1 MNYQIA
7 LWIVGGI
14 ITVIGTVCFFI
25 KRKENRRR
33 AEIKEVKDTFAKRI
47 GIPQRYFEAYETAK
61 TERDVIDVAILVA
74 QSRNVCGTSTYLK
87 AYVRGIMPFGK
98 VMRSL
103 AASINNADKNTKANH
118 GAKEAGLPTS
128 IFRGRVV
135 VRPWHENYTDLDQSA
150 GRRVNAGT
158 RDRTERYRDN
168 RRHDNDVSDDYTLPA
183 AAAVFT
189 ATHFS
194 SSCNTGSYESGHACD
209 RPTSSYYGGGGS
221 SDSSG
226 SYDCSSS
233 SSGGSSGGGDD

>member
-7 LWIVGGI
+7 LWIIGGVAA
-14 ITVIGTVCFFI
+14 VIGTVFFLG
-25 KRKENRRR
+25 KWKENRRL
-33 AEIKEVKDTFAKRI
+33 AEIKEVKDAFSKRV
-47 GIPQRYFEAYETAK
+47 GIPQKYAKAYEDAT
-61 TERDVIDVAILVA
+61 TERDIIDVAILIA
-74 QSRNVCGTSTYLK
+74 QSHGVWGTSAHL
-87 AYVRGIMPFGK
+87 AVFVRGVIPFSR

-103 AASINNADKNTKANH
+103 AVDINNADKNTEANH
-118 GAKEAGLPTS
+118 GAKEADLPTF

-150 GRRVNAGT
+150 GSRVNAGT
-158 RDRTERYRDN
+158 RSVTERHRDN
-168 RRHDNDVSDDYTLPA
+168 RRHDNEVGDDYTLPA

-194 SSCNTGSYESGHACD
+194 SSCNTGSNESSHACD

-226 SYDCSSS
+226 NYDCSS

>member
-7 LWIVGGI
+7 LWIIGGI
-14 ITVIGTVCFFI
+14 ITVIGMVCFVI
-25 KRKENRRR
+25 KRKENRRL
-33 AEIKEVKDTFAKRI
+33 AEIKEVKDTFAKRV
-47 GIPQRYFEAYETAK
+47 GIPQKYVEAYESAK
-61 TERDVIDVAILVA
+61 TERDIIDVAILVA
-74 QSRNVCGTSTYLK
+74 QSRSVYGTSTRLE

-103 AASINNADKNTKANH
+103 AASINNAEKNTEANH
-118 GAKEAGLPTS
+118 SAKEAGFSTP
-128 IFRGRVV
+128 IFRGKQVP
-135 VRPWHENYTDLDQSA
+135 RPWYENFTDLDHST
-150 GRRVNAGT
+150 GRRANTSTSLV
-158 RDRTERYRDN
+158 TEHRHQ
-168 RRHDNDVSDDYTLPA
+168 RRNDDDDDYTLPA

-194 SSCNTGSYESGHACD
+194 SSCNSESYESSHACD

-226 SYDCSSS
+226 NYDCSS

>member
-7 LWIVGGI
+7 LWIIGGI
-14 ITVIGTVCFFI
+14 ITVIGMVCFVI
-25 KRKENRRR
+25 KRKENRRL
-33 AEIKEVKDTFAKRI
+33 AEIKEVKDAFAKRV
-47 GIPQRYFEAYETAK
+47 GIPQKYVEAYESAK
-61 TERDVIDVAILVA
+61 TERDIIDVAILVA
-74 QSRNVCGTSTYLK
+74 QSRSVYGTSTRLE

-103 AASINNADKNTKANH
+103 AASINNAEKNTEANH
-118 GAKEAGLPTS
+118 GAKEADLPTS

-150 GRRVNAGT
+150 GSRVNAGT
-158 RDRTERYRDN
+158 RSVTERHRDN
-168 RRHDNDVSDDYTLPA
+168 RRRDNEVGDDYTLPA

-194 SSCNTGSYESGHACD
+194 SSCNTGSNESNHACD

-226 SYDCSSS
+226 NYDCSS